1 MYPENRHLTMNGF
14 LSSRLSC
21 YSLIWMFHN
30 RFLNCNV
37 SIFHEGCFLFVY
49 NGVFSSNEQV
59 LNKVIRATEV
69 VTVYRRGASNVLNE
83 VFPLNPE
90 SSYSLILLYIMFGQ
104 FSTLCI
110 ILNKYLCHNTCKYSG
125 LWLKFAKLC
134 RSKIIRI
141 GSK

>member
-1 MYPENRHLTMNGF
+1 
-14 LSSRLSC
+14 
-21 YSLIWMFHN
+21 MFRN

-37 SIFHEGCFLFVY
+37 NIFHERCFLFVY
-49 NGVFSSNEQV
+49 SGVFSSYEQV

-69 VTVYRRGASNVLNE
+69 VTVYRGGASNVLNE
-83 VFPLNPE
+83 VLPLNPE

-125 LWLKFAKLC
+125 LWLKFAKLY